1 MEVKAVGLWVQKTL
15 KSTKIFPLICN
26 TLPLHAECSPCMH
39 LVFRSVIP
47 TLLFTS
53 CEFFPFQSTDFT
65 PPSTPPGKLLSCEC
79 PRFLK
84 NVETPWF
91 ILFLY
96 CYLQFLIPVPL
107 RPLLMQSVPN
117 GGFLCSSSEMWLCGQ
132 GLQPSSQHSFLLF
145 SRGEVSRFPPLHHQP
160 DFIIIT

>member
-1 MEVKAVGLWVQKTL
+1 MGLENSEKHKNTSSHLQHPPPACRVQPLYAFGFQICDSHPPFYKL
-15 KSTKIFPLICN
+15 WIFSLSKHRFY
-26 TLPLHAECSPCMH
+26 L
-39 LVFRSVIP
+39 
-47 TLLFTS
+47 
-53 CEFFPFQSTDFT
+53 

-117 GGFLCSSSEMWLCGQ
+117 GGFLCSSSEMWLCAQ

-145 SRGEVSRFPPLHHQP
+145 SRGEVSLFPPLHHQP